1 MRRSCRR
8 CLWLGLGPGIGTGV
22 DKLSGAIVI
31 DLRTFTYI
39 DVLQPQLTG
48 FLQTVVP
55 GFNPLEGQAALFV
68 EIAPGL
74 AINTVTDVALK
85 KTSVLPGL
93 QIVERAFGVL
103 EIHSFDQGQVRA
115 AGEAILGEFGLAE
128 TDRYKPAIRTSEQI
142 TGLDGH
148 QAMLINR
155 MRHGDM
161 ITEGQTL
168 YVMECEPAGYACIA
182 ANEAEKAANVNLLEV
197 RTFGK
202 YGRLYLGG
210 YEADIHEA
218 EKAIRAC
225 LDSIDGKPL
234 NN

>member
-1 MRRSCRR
+1 M
-8 CLWLGLGPGIGTGV
+8 
-22 DKLSGAIVI
+22 

-39 DVLQPQLTG
+39 DILQPQLTG
-48 FLQTVVP
+48 FLQTVAP
-55 GFNPLEGQAALFV
+55 GFLPLENQAALFV

-74 AINTVTDVALK
+74 AINSVTDIALK
-85 KTSVLPGL
+85 NTSVYPGL

-103 EIHSFDQGQVRA
+103 ELHSFDQGQIRA
-115 AGEAILGEFGLAE
+115 AGDAILEHFGLTE
-128 TDRYKPAIRTSEQI
+128 SDRYRPVLRTSQVI

-161 ITEGQTL
+161 IGEGETL

-182 ANEAEKAANVNLLEV
+182 ANEAEKAAKVNLLEV
-197 RTFGK
+197 RTFGA

-210 YEADIHEA
+210 GEAEIEEA
-218 EKAIRAC
+218 EKAIRAIFDS
-225 LDSIDGKPL
+225 LDGREIGKK
-234 NN
+234 

>member
-1 MRRSCRR
+1 M
-8 CLWLGLGPGIGTGV
+8 
-22 DKLSGAIVI
+22 

-39 DVLQPQLTG
+39 DILQPQLTG
-48 FLQTVVP
+48 FLQTVAP
-55 GFNPLEGQAALFV
+55 GFLPLENQAALFV

-74 AINTVTDVALK
+74 AINSVTDIALK
-85 KTSVLPGL
+85 NTSVYPGL

-103 EIHSFDQGQVRA
+103 EVHSFDQGQVRA
-115 AGEAILGEFGLAE
+115 AGDVILDYLGVVE
-128 TDRYKPAIRTSEQI
+128 TDRYRPVLRTSQVI

-161 ITEGQTL
+161 IGEGETL

-182 ANEAEKAANVNLLEV
+182 ANEAEKAAKIKLLEV
-197 RTFGK
+197 STFGA

-210 YEADIHEA
+210 GEAEIEEA
-218 EKAIRAC
+218 EKAIKAVFDDIQGRE
-225 LDSIDGKPL
+225 LGS
-234 NN
+234 

>member
-1 MRRSCRR
+1 M
-8 CLWLGLGPGIGTGV
+8 
-22 DKLSGAIVI
+22 I

-74 AINTVTDVALK
+74 EINTVTDTALK
-85 KTSVLPGL
+85 QTSVLPGL

-103 EIHSFDQGQVRA
+103 EVHSFDQGQVRA
-115 AGEAILGEFGLAE
+115 AGDAILNHLQLSE
-128 TDRYKPAIRTSEQI
+128 TDRYKPALRTSEMI

-182 ANEAEKAANVNLLEV
+182 ANEAEKAANVQLLEV
-197 RTFGK
+197 RTFGA

-210 YEADIHEA
+210 YEADIEEA
-218 EKAIRAC
+218 EKAIKAC
-225 LDSIDGKPL
+225 LEEIDGKPL
-234 NN
+234 KK

>member
-1 MRRSCRR
+1 M
-8 CLWLGLGPGIGTGV
+8 
-22 DKLSGAIVI
+22 I

-55 GFNPLEGQAALFV
+55 GFNPLERQAALFV

-74 AINTVTDVALK
+74 EINTVTDIALK
-85 KTSVLPGL
+85 QTSVLPGL

-103 EIHSFDQGQVRA
+103 EVHSFDQGQVRA
-115 AGEAILGEFGLAE
+115 AGQAILDHFGLTEA
-128 TDRYKPAIRTSEQI
+128 DRYKPEIRTSEQI

-161 ITEGQTL
+161 IVEGETL

-197 RTFGK
+197 RTFGA

-210 YEADIHEA
+210 YEADILEA
-218 EKAIRAC
+218 EKAIRAS
-225 LDSIDGKPL
+225 LEAIDGRPL
-234 NN
+234 KKR

>member
-1 MRRSCRR
+1 
-8 CLWLGLGPGIGTGV
+8 
-22 DKLSGAIVI
+22 VI
-31 DLRTFTYI
+31 NLRTFTYI
-39 DVLQPQLTG
+39 DILQPQLTG

-55 GFNPLEGQAALFV
+55 GFNPLERQAALFV

-74 AINTVTDVALK
+74 AINTVTDIALK
-85 KTSVLPGL
+85 QTSVLPGL

-103 EIHSFDQGQVRA
+103 EVHSFDQGQVRA
-115 AGEAILGEFGLAE
+115 AGEAILKHLGLTE
-128 TDRYKPAIRTSEQI
+128 NDRFKPEVRTSERI
-142 TGLDGH
+142 TGIDGH

-182 ANEAEKAANVNLLEV
+182 ANEAEKAADVNLLEV
-197 RTFGK
+197 RTFGA

-210 YEADIHEA
+210 YEAEIEAAEQAIKSALADIGG
-218 EKAIRAC
+218 RA
-225 LDSIDGKPL
+225 LPVRKR
-234 NN
+234 

>member
-1 MRRSCRR
+1 M
-8 CLWLGLGPGIGTGV
+8 
-22 DKLSGAIVI
+22 

-39 DVLQPQLTG
+39 DILQPQLTG
-48 FLQTVVP
+48 FLQTVAP
-55 GFNPLEGQAALFV
+55 GFLPLENQAALFV

-74 AINTVTDVALK
+74 AINSVTDIALK
-85 KTSVLPGL
+85 NTSVYPGL

-103 EIHSFDQGQVRA
+103 EVHSFDQGQVRA
-115 AGEAILGEFGLAE
+115 AGDAILDYLGVVE
-128 TDRYKPAIRTSEQI
+128 TDRYRPVLRTSQVI

-161 ITEGQTL
+161 IGEGETL

-182 ANEAEKAANVNLLEV
+182 ANEAEKAAKVNLLEV
-197 RTFGK
+197 STFGA

-210 YEADIHEA
+210 GEAEIEEA
-218 EKAIRAC
+218 EKAIKAVFDDIEGRE
-225 LDSIDGKPL
+225 LGS
-234 NN
+234 

>member
-1 MRRSCRR
+1 M
-8 CLWLGLGPGIGTGV
+8 
-22 DKLSGAIVI
+22 I

-74 AINTVTDVALK
+74 EINTVTDTALK
-85 KTSVLPGL
+85 QTSVLPGL

-103 EIHSFDQGQVRA
+103 EVHSFDQGQVRA
-115 AGEAILGEFGLAE
+115 AGEAILKHLELNE
-128 TDRYKPAIRTSEQI
+128 TDRYKPALRTSEMI

-182 ANEAEKAANVNLLEV
+182 ANEAEKAANVQLLEV
-197 RTFGK
+197 RTFGA

-210 YEADIHEA
+210 YEADIEEA
-218 EKAIRAC
+218 EKAIKAC
-225 LDSIDGKPL
+225 LEGIDGKPL
-234 NN
+234 KK

>member
-1 MRRSCRR
+1 M
-8 CLWLGLGPGIGTGV
+8 
-22 DKLSGAIVI
+22 I

-74 AINTVTDVALK
+74 AINSVTDVALK
-85 KTSVLPGL
+85 QTSVLPGL

-103 EIHSFDQGQVRA
+103 EVHSFDQGQVRA
-115 AGEAILGEFGLAE
+115 AGNAILKEFGLTE
-128 TDRYKPAIRTSEQI
+128 QDRYKPALRTSEQI

-182 ANEAEKAANVNLLEV
+182 ANEAEKAADVSLLEV
-197 RTFGK
+197 RTFGA

-210 YEADIHEA
+210 GESDIEEAA
-218 EKAIRAC
+218 RAIKAC
-225 LDSIDGKPL
+225 LDEIDGKPL
-234 NN
+234 KK

>member
-1 MRRSCRR
+1 M
-8 CLWLGLGPGIGTGV
+8 
-22 DKLSGAIVI
+22 I

-85 KTSVLPGL
+85 RTSVLPGL
-93 QIVERAFGVL
+93 QIVERSFGVL
-103 EIHSFDQGQVRA
+103 EVHSFDQGQVRA
-115 AGEAILGEFGLAE
+115 AGDAILEEFGLTE
-128 TDRYKPAIRTSEQI
+128 RDRYKPAIRTSEQI

-197 RTFGK
+197 RTFGA

-210 YEADIHEA
+210 NEADIEA
-218 EKAIRAC
+218 AAEAIRHC

-234 NN
+234 KAR

>member
-1 MRRSCRR
+1 
-8 CLWLGLGPGIGTGV
+8 LWLALGPGIGTDI
-22 DKLSGAIVI
+22 DKLNGAIVI

-93 QIVERAFGVL
+93 QIVERSFGVL

-115 AGEAILGEFGLAE
+115 AGEAILGEFGLTE

-218 EKAIRAC
+218 EKAIRSC
-225 LDSIDGKPL
+225 LESIDGKPL
-234 NN
+234 QG